1 MATGAMKKLVVLGTG
16 GTIAGTAASA
26 QDNLGY
32 TAAQVGVEQ
41 LLAAL
46 PELEGLSLLCE
57 QVAQV
62 DSKDMSTEVWLALAQ
77 RVAYWLADDTVQ
89 ALVVTHGTDTLE
101 ETAFFLHQL
110 LRPRKPVV
118 FTCAMRPASARF
130 PDGPQ
135 NLLDAVRVAQDEH
148 ASGVLVVCA
157 GTVHGAADVQ
167 KSHPYRLDAF
177 DSGDCG
183 ALAYVEE
190 GRLRWLRQPHSGGS
204 ACTHVLRQIVQGR
217 VDWPRIEIVYSH
229 AGASAAQVQ
238 ALLLPQPQ
246 LPPVAGL
253 VVAATGNG
261 TVHEALLEPLLQAQA
276 QGVRVQRASRC
287 HAGQILSGSQPESLP
302 HAGALSPVKARIALM
317 LDLMEQRAG

>member
-1 MATGAMKKLVVLGTG
+1 MVTGAIKKLVVLGTG

-46 PELEGLSLLCE
+46 PELEAVPLLCE

-62 DSKDMSTEVWLALAQ
+62 DSKDMSAEVWLALAQ

-135 NLLDAVRVAQDEH
+135 NLLDAVRVAQDERS
-148 ASGVLVVCA
+148 SGVLVVCA
-157 GTVHGAADVQ
+157 GTVHGAAEVQ

-177 DSGDCG
+177 DSGDGG

-190 GRLRWLRQPHSGGS
+190 GRLRWLRQPPSGGTG
-204 ACTHVLRQIVQGR
+204 CTHALHQIVQGR
-217 VDWPRIEIVYSH
+217 VDWPRIEIVHSH
-229 AGASAAQVQ
+229 AGASAALVH

-261 TVHEALLEPLLQAQA
+261 TVHEALLAPLLLAQA
-276 QGVRVQRASRC
+276 RGIRVLRASRC
-287 HAGQILSGSQPESLP
+287 HAGQVLTGPQPEPLP

-317 LDLMEQRAG
+317 LELMEQRAV